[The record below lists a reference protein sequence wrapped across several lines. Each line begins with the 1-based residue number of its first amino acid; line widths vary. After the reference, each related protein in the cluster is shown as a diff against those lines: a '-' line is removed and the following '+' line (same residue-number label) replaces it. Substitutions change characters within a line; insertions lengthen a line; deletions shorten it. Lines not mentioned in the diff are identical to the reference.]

1 MKIII
6 YYFNE
11 TTSISNK
18 GQSKHGLFGVL
29 LKSDAHSQLRTGVIY
44 EDSRDEE
51 QHQTVDIFCSRQQV
65 LGATECDAEAFAWRV
80 ERAASGIRAH
90 VCTAILQ
97 LEG

>member
-1 MKIII
+1 MSNFKNNILVEGPS
-6 YYFNE
+6 NE
-11 TTSISNK
+11 I
-18 GQSKHGLFGVL
+18 LFGVRL
-29 LKSDAHSQLRTGVIY
+29 QRDAHSELRTEVIH
-44 EDSRDEE
+44 EDSSDEE